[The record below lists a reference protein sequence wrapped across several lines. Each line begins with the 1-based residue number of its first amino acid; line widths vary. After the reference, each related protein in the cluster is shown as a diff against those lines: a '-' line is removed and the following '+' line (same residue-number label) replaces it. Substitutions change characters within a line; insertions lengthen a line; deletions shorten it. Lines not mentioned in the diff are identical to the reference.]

1 MEKNQKCF
9 LILMTIGLIVIMLTV
24 YLTTSSISIKGLPL
38 WTIIGVPVVILVSL
52 FIFLLVRRKT
62 HNIPLQKRQKLLLIT
77 LGVYIVFLL
86 IMTLFRGT
94 SFWKAQLPSMGMII
108 AIFLFAFFQ
117 KNKEQKH
124 TEGIE
129 NKRNTESDNQN
140 DSRI

>member
-86 IMTLFRGT
+86 IMTFFRGT
-94 SFWKAQLPSMGMII
+94 SSWKAQLPCMGMII